1 MRPVLIL
8 CFVALA
14 CLAFASPA
22 VAGCGPNGCTL
33 TLDVPAQ
40 YEIQAAKHSATGTAI
55 STAGRSVARVGKVAV
70 AVAAKPIRALS
81 AIVHKKSLRHAV
93 KAVASARP
101 FGAVAVGG
109 ARLIWHRRDG

>member
-33 TLDVPAQ
+33 TLEVPFE
-40 YEIQAAKHSATGTAI
+40 YEIAPASRPVATAAI
-55 STAGRSVARVGKVAV
+55 STAGRSAACVGKVAAAV
-70 AVAAKPIRALS
+70 AVKPIRAVA
-81 AIVHKKSLRHAV
+81 AIVHKKPLRHAV

-101 FGAVAVGG
+101 VRAAAVGG
-109 ARLIWHRRDG
+109 ARLIWHRRGG

>member
-55 STAGRSVARVGKVAV
+55 STAGRSAACVGKVAAAV
-70 AVAAKPIRALS
+70 AVKPIRAV
-81 AIVHKKSLRHAV
+81 AIVHKKPLRHAV